1 MENLKIGSL
10 LAIVAISGLIVGTIL
25 GYAVAP
31 KGRFGGLIHN
41 IQESFDA
48 GIAVNGTEV
57 ISSSRGIS
65 ATDLT
70 VSGDASFAGDVTVV
84 DSASSTLVI
93 GSNAASNNS
102 GCLVLGDSNS
112 TGTLVYITAS
122 GNQITATTTKPAIC
136 K

>member
-41 IQESFDA
+41 VQESFDA

-65 ATDLT
+65 ATDI
-70 VSGDASFAGDVTVV
+70 DVV
-84 DSASSTLVI
+84 DSSKSTLTI
-93 GSNAASNNS
+93 GSDAASNNS

>member
-41 IQESFDA
+41 VQESFDA

-57 ISSSRGIS
+57 ISSSREIS
-65 ATDLT
+65 ATDI
-70 VSGDASFAGDVTVV
+70 DVV
-84 DSASSTLVI
+84 DSSKSTLTI
-93 GSNAASNNS
+93 GSDAASNNS